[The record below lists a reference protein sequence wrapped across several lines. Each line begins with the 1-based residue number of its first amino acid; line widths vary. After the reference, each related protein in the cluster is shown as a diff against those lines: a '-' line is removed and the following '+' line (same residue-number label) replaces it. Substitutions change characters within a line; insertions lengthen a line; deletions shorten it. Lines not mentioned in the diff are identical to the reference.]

1 MANRGPR
8 LVILGKQGAG
18 KGTQC
23 VRLSRHYEIPHISS
37 GDMFRAELKSGSEVG
52 ARLHEFMKEGELIPD
67 DVVIELVVHRL
78 EKDHTNET
86 GFILDGFPRTTTQ
99 AEALFAFLDTWAE
112 LDMAIDLQVPTDV
125 VLRRLAGRRV
135 CETCGQNYGL
145 GRVPVQAGTCDLCG
159 GAVVQRDDDT
169 EEAIS
174 RRLRLYEQE
183 TEPLIAWYLQRDKLV
198 TVDGLNEPDV
208 VTARLVRAIDRR
220 LDQKEADG

>member
-1 MANRGPR
+1 VGTRGPR

-23 VRLSRHYEIPHISS
+23 VRLSRHYLIPHISS
-37 GDMFRAELKSGSEVG
+37 GDMFRAELRSGSEAG
-52 ARLHEFMKEGELIPD
+52 ERLNKFMKAGELLPD
-67 DVVIELVVHRL
+67 DIVIEVMGHRL
-78 EKDHTNET
+78 GTDSTKER

-99 AEALFAFLDTWAE
+99 AEALFDELGTAE

-135 CETCGQNYGL
+135 CQDCGQNYGL
-145 GRVPVQAGTCDLCG
+145 GKVPKQEGICDLCG
-159 GAVVQRDDDT
+159 GEVIQREDDT

-174 RRLRLYEQE
+174 RRLKLYEQE
-183 TEPLIAWYLQRDKLV
+183 TEPLIAWYLSRDKLV

-208 VTARLVRAIDRR
+208 VTQRLVRSIDRR
-220 LDQKEADG
+220 LERVQ